1 FGGYDET
8 PETMAEMIGEFARSG
23 LVNIVCRLLLE
34 KHEHIAAFGNAISGV
49 TPRAIPDKPKYMR
62 LSGLEPF
69 TLTPDLNFINV
80 GERTNITGSAKFRK
94 LIAANDYE
102 AALEVARSQ
111 VENGAQIIDI
121 NMDEGLIDSEAA
133 MTRYVNMIA

>member
-1 FGGYDET
+1 
-8 PETMAEMIGEFARSG
+8 
-23 LVNIVCRLLLE
+23 
-34 KHEHIAAFGNAISGV
+34 
-49 TPRAIPDKPKYMR
+49 PKFMH

-69 TLTPDLNFINV
+69 TFTPELNFVNV

-94 LIAANDYE
+94 LIAADNYE
-102 AALEVARSQ
+102 GALAVARDQ

-133 MTRYVNMIA
+133 MTRFVNLIAGEPDVARVPLMIDSSKWSVIEAGLKSCQGKAIVNSISLKAGEAAF